1 MAKNPKSPIEI
12 ICIVVKRGESK
23 KVIDILAAHGVDH
36 QINCLAEGTA
46 KSSVQDLFGFEIL
59 DRDML
64 FGIIATDKTKNVFKD
79 LNETFDISDLE
90 QVCLAFTMPL
100 SSATSTML
108 DMLGI
113 TI

>member
-12 ICIVVKRGESK
+12 ICIVVKREESK
-23 KVIDILAAHGVDH
+23 KVINILANHGVEH
-36 QINCLAEGTA
+36 QISCLAEGTA
-46 KSSVQDLFGFEIL
+46 KSNMQDLFGFEIL
-59 DRDML
+59 DREML
-64 FGIIATDKTKNVFKD
+64 CGIIPTDKSKLVFD
-79 LNETFDISDLE
+79 TLNKTFDITDQE